1 MLHCRYFGYFRFEL
15 GQLSSDICRAIARDL
30 SSERSVLIFLRANVD
45 TSSKMTPSPS
55 SKVAVGMGTF
65 ALFALL
71 GSRLVDVRPIAMHLR
86 GATDTDFDADVPIKL
101 QEAVTKWRSRVAETP
116 ELAKN
121 IQELKDSHRAR
132 SNGRELRDH
141 TIVRA
146 MQRAK
151 AKKPPRFSLEWAK
164 RFEGQNPFEVSTN
177 DQDTASDPDRES
189 DFDRMRRNR
198 QRRGQT
204 TDQIIGIG
212 LSALSPG
219 FPWVSTFIS
228 KHTHAWSKQ
237 CAHDAFVSCVF
248 NLSFMYWLCE
258 FSRRQ
263 FYAPSPASPTCTL
276 FFFARI
282 LIFWKTSSV
291 TPIPIASNFI
301 VPGLS

>member
-1 MLHCRYFGYFRFEL
+1 
-15 GQLSSDICRAIARDL
+15 
-30 SSERSVLIFLRANVD
+30 
-45 TSSKMTPSPS
+45 MTPSPS
-55 SKVAVGMGTF
+55 SKVAAGMGAF

-71 GSRLVDVRPIAMHLR
+71 GSRVVDVTPIAMHLR
-86 GATDTDFDADVPIKL
+86 GAPDTDTDADVPVEL
-101 QEAVTKWRSRVAETP
+101 QEAVTEWRSRVAETP

-121 IQELKDSHRAR
+121 IQELKDSHRVR

-164 RFEGQNPFEVSTN
+164 RFEGQNPFEKASD
-177 DQDTASDPDRES
+177 DQGSASDPDRES

-219 FPWVSTFIS
+219 FPWVSTF
-228 KHTHAWSKQ
+228 
-237 CAHDAFVSCVF
+237 
-248 NLSFMYWLCE
+248 LC
-258 FSRRQ
+258 
-263 FYAPSPASPTCTL
+263 
-276 FFFARI
+276 I
-282 LIFWKTSSV
+282 
-291 TPIPIASNFI
+291 
-301 VPGLS
+301 

>member
-1 MLHCRYFGYFRFEL
+1 M
-15 GQLSSDICRAIARDL
+15 IPA
-30 SSERSVLIFLRANVD
+30 
-45 TSSKMTPSPS
+45 PS
-55 SKVAVGMGTF
+55 SKVAAGMGAF

-71 GSRLVDVRPIAMHLR
+71 GSRVVDVTPIAMHLR
-86 GATDTDFDADVPIKL
+86 GAPDTDADADVPVEL
-101 QEAVTKWRSRVAETP
+101 QEAVTEWRSRVAETP

-121 IQELKDSHRAR
+121 IHELKDSHRVR

-164 RFEGQNPFEVSTN
+164 RFEGQNPFEISSD
-177 DQDTASDPDRES
+177 DQGSASDPDRES

-219 FPWVSTFIS
+219 FPWVSTFLS
-228 KHTHAWSKQ
+228 KFTRVEANNEHIKV
-237 CAHDAFVSCVF
+237 FVSCVF
-248 NLSFMYWLCE
+248 KLSFVHIGFANPHRDSVVLHFAL
-258 FSRRQ
+258 FS
-263 FYAPSPASPTCTL
+263 FLPESPSSGKY
-276 FFFARI
+276 RS
-282 LIFWKTSSV
+282 K
-291 TPIPIASNFI
+291 
-301 VPGLS
+301 

>member
-1 MLHCRYFGYFRFEL
+1 
-15 GQLSSDICRAIARDL
+15 
-30 SSERSVLIFLRANVD
+30 
-45 TSSKMTPSPS
+45 MTPSPS
-55 SKVAVGMGTF
+55 SRVAVGMGTF

-71 GSRLVDVRPIAMHLR
+71 GTRVVDISPIAMHLR
-86 GATDTDFDADVPIKL
+86 GASDTYFDADTDADVPVEL
-101 QEAVTKWRSRVAETP
+101 QEAVTEWRSRVAETP

-121 IQELKDSHRAR
+121 IQDLKDSHRAR

-164 RFEGQNPFEVSTN
+164 RFEGQNPFEISSD
-177 DQDTASDPDRES
+177 DQGSASDPDRES

-219 FPWVSTFIS
+219 FPWVSTIAISEHTRVEANNVHMEVLSSVFI
-228 KHTHAWSKQ
+228 HILALRILTET
-237 CAHDAFVSCVF
+237 VSCS
-248 NLSFMYWLCE
+248 NSLLHDTHSFFLPE
-258 FSRRQ
+258 S
-263 FYAPSPASPTCTL
+263 PSSGKY
-276 FFFARI
+276 RS
-282 LIFWKTSSV
+282 K
-291 TPIPIASNFI
+291 
-301 VPGLS
+301 

>member
-1 MLHCRYFGYFRFEL
+1 ML
-15 GQLSSDICRAIARDL
+15 DL
-30 SSERSVLIFLRANVD
+30 SSERSRKSYYAVLSNIN
-45 TSSKMTPSPS
+45 TKMIPSPS
-55 SKVAVGMGTF
+55 SKVAVGTF

-71 GSRLVDVRPIAMHLR
+71 GSRFVDIRPIAMHLR
-86 GATDTDFDADVPIKL
+86 GASDTNFEDTGADVPVEL
-101 QEAVTKWRSRVAETP
+101 HEAVTEWRSRVAETP

-121 IQELKDSHRAR
+121 IQELKDSHRVR

-164 RFEGQNPFEVSTN
+164 RFEGQNPFEISS
-177 DQDTASDPDRES
+177 DGQESASDPDRES

-212 LSALSPG
+212 ISALSPG

-228 KHTHAWSKQ
+228 KMHFFTGAGKQ
-237 CAHDAFVSCVF
+237 
-248 NLSFMYWLCE
+248 LC
-258 FSRRQ
+258 
-263 FYAPSPASPTCTL
+263 T
-276 FFFARI
+276 
-282 LIFWKTSSV
+282 
-291 TPIPIASNFI
+291 
-301 VPGLS
+301 

>member
-1 MLHCRYFGYFRFEL
+1 MREAHLL
-15 GQLSSDICRAIARDL
+15 ASLASINI
-30 SSERSVLIFLRANVD
+30 
-45 TSSKMTPSPS
+45 KMTPSPS

-71 GSRLVDVRPIAMHLR
+71 GSRVLDVRPIAMRLR
-86 GATDTDFDADVPIKL
+86 GGLDTDADADADADVPVEL
-101 QEAVTKWRSRVAETP
+101 QQAVVEWRSRVADSP

-121 IQELKDSHRAR
+121 IQELKDAHRVR

-164 RFEGQNPFEVSTN
+164 RFEGQNPFEITSD
-177 DQDTASDPDRES
+177 DQDSAPDPDRES

-219 FPWVSTFIS
+219 FPWVS
-228 KHTHAWSKQ
+228 KYMHTWKQ
-237 CAHDAFVSCVF
+237 TMCACCRTC
-248 NLSFMYWLCE
+248 SF
-258 FSRRQ
+258 
-263 FYAPSPASPTCTL
+263 
-276 FFFARI
+276 
-282 LIFWKTSSV
+282 
-291 TPIPIASNFI
+291 
-301 VPGLS
+301 

>member
-1 MLHCRYFGYFRFEL
+1 
-15 GQLSSDICRAIARDL
+15 
-30 SSERSVLIFLRANVD
+30 
-45 TSSKMTPSPS
+45 
-55 SKVAVGMGTF
+55 MGTF

-164 RFEGQNPFEVSTN
+164 RFEGQNPFEVSSN
-177 DQDTASDPDRES
+177 DQDTASNPDRES

-212 LSALSPG
+212 ISALSPG

-228 KHTHAWSKQ
+228 KMHFLLVPVNNVHTK
-237 CAHDAFVSCVF
+237 AFASSCVF
-248 NLSFMYWLCE
+248 NFLFIYSICE
-258 FSRRQ
+258 ISL
-263 FYAPSPASPTCTL
+263 TCPNSTPPVCP
-276 FFFARI
+276 FFF
-282 LIFWKTSSV
+282 LPESSSSG
-291 TPIPIASNFI
+291 TTGSK
-301 VPGLS
+301 